1 MSRPKPTIIIE
12 KVDPESF
19 YADQILE
26 ATGIYAVFYNNRPIN
41 IRHINKLTAST
52 PIKYTKCS
60 FSNPGHAFNLAK
72 NLNKDFNTDLF
83 TVVLL
88 ESGKTIEKDE

>member
-1 MSRPKPTIIIE
+1 MSRPKPTVIIE

-26 ATGIYAVFYNNRPIN
+26 AKGIYAVFYDNKPIN
-41 IRHINKLTAST
+41 IRHLNKLTSST

-72 NLNKDFNTDLF
+72 NLNSDFNTDLF

-88 ESGKTIEKDE
+88 ESGKKIDKDD